1 MSKLTFLTV
10 QSIIQWA
17 NDTVL
22 LNNVS
27 FFAGN
32 RSLPYIRKGAAFH
45 YFKLV
50 GRSYELIMISERD
63 LESFGD

>member
-1 MSKLTFLTV
+1 MSKLSFLTV

-22 LNNVS
+22 LHDVS
-27 FFAGN
+27 FLAGN

-50 GRSYELIMISERD
+50 DRAYELIMISERD
-63 LESFGD
+63 LGSF

>member
-17 NDTVL
+17 NDTDVMFL
-22 LNNVS
+22 GGS
-27 FFAGN
+27 T
-32 RSLPYIRKGAAFH
+32 SLPYIKKGKAFH
-45 YFKLV
+45 YFHLV

-63 LESFGD
+63 LESF